1 MDFYLIFLL
10 IFQNKDF
17 LIILFDLFLFK
28 NLVLSVLMKFNVNSY
43 HFKLLRDYER
53 LSAFKEA
60 IDDYAKDSESKN
72 CDSLGNSK
80 VAFDLGCGSGVLS
93 YFAKDYFDKI
103 IAIELNNSTY
113 GLAKENL
120 KDFENIQVFNED
132 ILSFDFD
139 SLDETVD
146 LIICEMLDTAL
157 IDEEEVPV
165 LNQAKKYLKEDGKI
179 IPQSIINSAEAVFMN
194 NHFLQYEDD
203 EYSPVYLVL
212 GESAVYSE
220 FNFLDDINPDFSC
233 IIDLKIF
240 NENQLKG
247 SEFFDKISQDDFKKF
262 NLMDN
267 FNIKE
272 NKLKING
279 IKLTSFTKLNENIIC
294 GPTPMLNP
302 SMLIPIEES
311 EIEFGDTIRIR
322 LEYVMGGGVE
332 TIKTEILEII
342 HN

>member
-1 MDFYLIFLL
+1 
-10 IFQNKDF
+10 
-17 LIILFDLFLFK
+17 
-28 NLVLSVLMKFNVNSY
+28 MKFNVNSY

-60 IDDYAKDSESKN
+60 IDDYAKDSGSKDCN
-72 CDSLGNSK
+72 SSANSK

-93 YFAKDYFDKI
+93 YFAKDYFDRI

-120 KDFENIQVFNED
+120 RDFDNIHLFNED
-132 ILSFDFD
+132 ILSFDFA
-139 SLDETVD
+139 SLDEKAD

-165 LNQAKKYLKEDGKI
+165 LNHAKEFLKDDGKI
-179 IPQSIINSAEAVFMN
+179 IPQSIINAAEPIFMN
-194 NHFLQYEDD
+194 NHFVQYEDD

-220 FNFLDDINPDFSC
+220 FNFLDYINPDFSC
-233 IIDLKIF
+233 TIDLKVF
-240 NENQLKG
+240 NENQLG
-247 SEFFDKISQDDFKKF
+247 DSGFFDKISQDDLKKF

-272 NKLKING
+272 DKLKING

-302 SMLIPIEES
+302 SMLIPIEER
-311 EIEFGDTIRIR
+311 EIGFGDTIRIR
-322 LEYVMGGGVE
+322 LEYLMGGGVE

-342 HN
+342 HD

>member
-1 MDFYLIFLL
+1 
-10 IFQNKDF
+10 
-17 LIILFDLFLFK
+17 
-28 NLVLSVLMKFNVNSY
+28 MKFNVNSY

-60 IDDYAKDSESKN
+60 IDDYAKDGEFKD
-72 CDSLGNSK
+72 CDSSGNSK

-93 YFAKDYFDKI
+93 YLAKDYFDRI

-113 GLAKENL
+113 RLAKENL
-120 KDFENIQVFNED
+120 KDFDNIQVFNDD

-139 SLDETVD
+139 SLDEKAD

-165 LNQAKKYLKEDGKI
+165 LNHAKKYLKEDGKI

-194 NHFLQYEDD
+194 NNFIQYEDD

-220 FNFLDDINPDFSC
+220 FDFLEDIDCNFSTE
-233 IIDLKIF
+233 IDLKIHKKADLEEINF
-240 NENQLKG
+240 EEKLMQEKY
-247 SEFFDKISQDDFKKF
+247 EKF
-262 NLMDN
+262 NFKEN

-272 NKLKING
+272 DKLKING
-279 IKLTSFTKLNENIIC
+279 IKLTSFAKLNENILC

-311 EIEFGDTIRIR
+311 EIRFGDTIRIR